1 MIQQNN
7 NNNICYQ
14 LSRGELTKNYFK
26 ELYLPS
32 NNCLNSYRV
41 IKKNNNYYFKI
52 VHYRKRSLKNV
63 SIFFGLWYDEKQKS
77 TKKKKNIFFFFLR
90 LTKNKIK

>member
-32 NNCLNSYRV
+32 NNCLNPYRV
-41 IKKNNNYYFKI
+41 IKKNNKI
-52 VHYRKRSLKNV
+52 ITSKLYTTENV
-63 SIFFGLWYDEKQKS
+63 L
-77 TKKKKNIFFFFLR
+77 
-90 LTKNKIK
+90 